1 MADQYRGNVS
11 LGLHFD
17 GADASTTFTE
27 LTGKT
32 VSVFGN
38 AQLDTAQFKYGT
50 AAGLFDGTGDYLTV
64 PDTTDLEF
72 GSGDFTIEAWVRY
85 PSAPATVQSICS
97 KWSSNDAVSN
107 DDEYL
112 FYYNGSTG
120 NLRFDFR
127 DSDGTTYRAASS
139 AAGTISANTWYHFA
153 VSRNGNVFS
162 LYKDG
167 SLLGQTTLA
176 FTIRTAS
183 NPLYIGRQNGA
194 SPTYLNGW
202 LDDLRITKGVGRY
215 PSAFTAPTSA
225 FEDTGPTFSI
235 AGTSTLTPQTQDRV
249 VSIAGTSTASFVSE
263 STVEFAIAGTSS
275 VSVVAY
281 GLLETSVA
289 IAGTS
294 DTSFRAGTRFAIAG
308 TATVSP
314 VVHGVINAAA
324 TIAGTSAV
332 SLVSFSDF
340 RARFNIFGRG
350 ELRPDVT
357 YEKFIDFTIR
367 GRASTS
373 FKSSFESY
381 SSFTINGRSLLQG
394 RSPLQPLGY
403 AFECAPQFEASP
415 WLDMAPE
422 ATFRIRGRSKLKP
435 RIPQGRCTR
444 ATLAGT
450 SSARFVGRTIAKAA
464 FSISGSGTSSW
475 VSA

>member
-1 MADQYRGNVS
+1 MADQYRGNVQ

-17 GADASTTFTE
+17 GADGATTTTE
-27 LTGKT
+27 LTGRT
-32 VSVFGN
+32 VTFAGN
-38 AQLDTAQFKYGT
+38 AQIDTAQSKFG
-50 AAGLFDGTGDYLTV
+50 GSSLLLDGAGDYVTV
-64 PDTTDLEF
+64 PDSTQLEF
-72 GSGDFTIEAWVRY
+72 GSGNFTISAWVMFA
-85 PSAPATVQSICS
+85 SGFSGNQIIVG
-97 KWSSNDAVSN
+97 KWGSNDAATN
-107 DDEYL
+107 DDEYG
-112 FYYNGSTG
+112 FYYNSTSG

-127 DSDGTTYRAASS
+127 QNDGTTYRAASQ
-139 AAGTISANTWYHFA
+139 AAGTVVANTWYYFE
-153 VSRNGNVFS
+153 VDRSGNNFH
-162 LYKDG
+162 LFKDG
-167 SLLGQTTLA
+167 TLLGTDVLA
-176 FTIRTAS
+176 YTINAAS
-183 NPLYIGRQNGA
+183 NVLSVGRFNGA
-194 SPTYLNGW
+194 SPQYLKGW
-202 LDDLRITKGVGRY
+202 IEDVRITKGIARNTTSY
-215 PSAFTAPTSA
+215 TAPTSA
-225 FEDTGPTFSI
+225 FEDDGPTFSI

-249 VSIAGTSTASFVSE
+249 VSIAGTSTAAFVSE
-263 STVEFAIAGTSS
+263 SAVEFAIAGTSS

-294 DTSFRAGTRFAIAG
+294 DTSFRAGTRFTIAG
-308 TATVSP
+308 AATVSP
-314 VVHGVINAAA
+314 VVHGIINTVT

-332 SLVSFSDF
+332 SLVAFSDF
-340 RARFNIFGRG
+340 RSRFNIFGRA
-350 ELRPDVT
+350 ELRPEVT
-357 YEKFIDFTIR
+357 YEKFISFTIR

-373 FKSSFESY
+373 LKSSFESY

-394 RSPLQPLGY
+394 RSPLQPIGY

-475 VSA
+475 VSQ